1 MPKPNIAENKHAS
14 DIFHLGDSHQLPK
27 PELKFQEIYNYR
39 FFQFKILCLT
49 KLYSD

>member
-27 PELKFQEIYNYR
+27 PELK
-39 FFQFKILCLT
+39 
-49 KLYSD
+49 

>member
-27 PELKFQEIYNYR
+27 PELKFQK
-39 FFQFKILCLT
+39 FKIT
-49 KLYSD
+49 DFFNPKFYI